1 MFLPRTAA
9 PVNSARPEIP
19 NIESDDEP
27 EQSFVELQAIT
38 MVWAQFTRG
47 AGLG

>member
-38 MVWAQFTRG
+38 MVWAQITRG